1 MSSRQGGNY
10 SRRGGANGRGRGGG
24 GRGGFNAPRSRVRA
38 NNNNGK
44 NGNYNAQNSR
54 GRNNNNNNHH
64 NNGGGGGGAGGK
76 HDASGQ
82 RVSDSPSRGMQ
93 SGSVK
98 ISRALI
104 EWASSPEAE
113 AAVNEINSNLRCEVR
128 VLFRF

>member
-1 MSSRQGGNY
+1 M
-10 SRRGGANGRGRGGG
+10 
-24 GRGGFNAPRSRVRA
+24 RVCVSARTCVRTCVRWRLI
-38 NNNNGK
+38 K
-44 NGNYNAQNSR
+44 R
-54 GRNNNNNNHH
+54 KKTNNHH